1 MKKIELEFLIH
12 CSPRLLYTLISTP
25 TGLAEWFADK
35 VDERNGEFTFHWD
48 GSDEKARMVAS
59 KENEYVRYQWLDGE
73 KEGEHFEFKITVDE
87 LTNDV
92 ALIIID
98 TCEEGEEKE
107 TELLWD
113 RQVHDLMH
121 SIGA

>member
-1 MKKIELEFLIH
+1 MEFLIN
-12 CSPRLLYTLISTP
+12 CSPKLLYTLLSTA

-48 GSDEKARMVAS
+48 DSTEKAKLVTTR
-59 KENEYVRYQWLDGE
+59 ENEYVRYLWLNDE
-73 KEGEHFEFKITVDE
+73 EDHYFEFKITVDD

-92 ALIIID
+92 ALIITD
-98 TCEEGEEKE
+98 SCEEGEEKE
-107 TELLWD
+107 TQLLWD
-113 RQVHDLMH
+113 RQIHDLMH

>member
-1 MKKIELEFLIH
+1 MKKVEMEFLIN
-12 CSPRLLYTLISTP
+12 CSPKLLFGLLSTP

-35 VDERNGEFTFHWD
+35 VDERNDEYTFHWD
-48 GSDEKARMVAS
+48 GSEEKARMITS
-59 KENEYVRYQWLDGE
+59 RENEFVRYQWLNDE
-73 KEGEHFEFKITVDE
+73 EEDHFFEFKITVDD

-92 ALIIID
+92 ALIVTD
-98 TCEEGEEKE
+98 YCEEGEEKE

>member
-12 CSPRLLYTLISTP
+12 CSPRLLYSLLSTP

-35 VDERNGEFTFHWD
+35 VDERHGEYTFHWD
-48 GSDEKARMVAS
+48 GSDEKARMVSS
-59 KENEYVRYQWLDGE
+59 KENEYIRYQWMNGDDD
-73 KEGEHFEFKITVDE
+73 EHYFEFKITVDD

-92 ALIIID
+92 ALIITD
-98 TCEEGEEKE
+98 FCEAGEEKE

>member
-12 CSPRLLYTLISTP
+12 CSPKLLYTLVSTP

-35 VDERNGEFTFHWD
+35 VDERHGDFTFHWED
-48 GSDEKARMVAS
+48 AEEKARMISS
-59 KENEYVRYQWLDGE
+59 KENEYVRYQWLNGE
-73 KEGEHFEFKITVDE
+73 DDHFFEFKITVDD

-92 ALIIID
+92 ALIIVD
-98 TCEEGEEKE
+98 QCEEGEEKE
-107 TELLWD
+107 TQLLWE